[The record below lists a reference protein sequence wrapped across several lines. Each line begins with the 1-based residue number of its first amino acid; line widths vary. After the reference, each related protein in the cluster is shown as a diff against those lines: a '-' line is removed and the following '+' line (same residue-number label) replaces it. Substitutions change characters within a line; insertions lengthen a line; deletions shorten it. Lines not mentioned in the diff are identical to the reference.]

1 LVPSVSRRKLP
12 GLGEGLEAVALDRAE
27 MHENILAV
35 VGGDESIPLAS
46 LTILLCP
53 VLSKSCLPFL
63 LLQKVF
69 FGDIVTDSEQ

>member
-1 LVPSVSRRKLP
+1 
-12 GLGEGLEAVALDRAE
+12 